1 MNTLNTWSQRK
12 NRLIDSFVKIRHDK
26 KGTIMEKTRSILRKL
41 IVKIPNF
48 LEKIIGIIL
57 LIGVIYGGFNL
68 ILEVMDFSGNI
79 EVTEYVESIL
89 NAAFNVV
96 IVIEFVR
103 MLVKHSMNTII
114 EVLIFAIARG
124 LVAGH
129 EEPLSILMRVIA
141 IAVLFFIRKY
151 LFKDFDFE
159 EEE

>member
-1 MNTLNTWSQRK
+1 
-12 NRLIDSFVKIRHDK
+12 
-26 KGTIMEKTRSILRKL
+26 MEKARSVLRKL

-68 ILEVMDFSGNI
+68 ILEAMDFSSADNAANYL
-79 EVTEYVESIL
+79 EDIL

-96 IVIEFVR
+96 LVIEFVR

-129 EEPLSILMRVIA
+129 EEPLFILVRVVAIA
-141 IAVLFFIRKY
+141 ILFFIRKY

>member
-1 MNTLNTWSQRK
+1 
-12 NRLIDSFVKIRHDK
+12 
-26 KGTIMEKTRSILRKL
+26 MEKARSVFRKL

-68 ILEVMDFSGNI
+68 ILEAMDFSSADNAANYL
-79 EVTEYVESIL
+79 EDIL

-96 IVIEFVR
+96 LVIEFVR

-129 EEPLSILMRVIA
+129 EEPLFILVRVVAIA
-141 IAVLFFIRKY
+141 ILFFIRKY

>member
-1 MNTLNTWSQRK
+1 
-12 NRLIDSFVKIRHDK
+12 
-26 KGTIMEKTRSILRKL
+26 MEKTRSILRKL

-68 ILEVMDFSGNI
+68 ILDVMNFSSNI
-79 EVTEYVESIL
+79 EVTEYVENIL

-129 EEPLSILMRVIA
+129 EEPLSILIRVIA
-141 IAVLFFIRKY
+141 IAVLFFVRKY

>member
-1 MNTLNTWSQRK
+1 
-12 NRLIDSFVKIRHDK
+12 
-26 KGTIMEKTRSILRKL
+26 MEKTRSVLRKL

-68 ILEVMDFSGNI
+68 ILEIMDFSGNI

-103 MLVKHSMNTII
+103 MLVNTII

-129 EEPLSILMRVIA
+129 EEPLSILIRVIA

>member
-1 MNTLNTWSQRK
+1 
-12 NRLIDSFVKIRHDK
+12 
-26 KGTIMEKTRSILRKL
+26 MEKSKKLARK
-41 IVKIPNF
+41 IIAKIPNF

-57 LIGVIYGGFNL
+57 LVGVIYGGFNL
-68 ILEVMDFSGNI
+68 IMEAMDFSSA
-79 EVTEYVESIL
+79 ESAESYLEDIL

-96 IVIEFVR
+96 LVIEFVR
-103 MLVKHSMNTII
+103 MLVKHSMSTII

-129 EEPLSILMRVIA
+129 EEPLFILIRVSA